1 MIILLPIFIIIM
13 IIFIVNVIYFDEV
26 KPIDE
31 PVKKS
36 IEKTDNRKNYI
47 NKYLKQ

>member
-1 MIILLPIFIIIM
+1 MLILLPIVIIIL
-13 IIFIVNVIYFDEV
+13 IIFTIDVIYFDDV
-26 KPIDE
+26 KPADE
-31 PVKKS
+31 SVKKS